1 MVWDELLPMTSDDEF
16 AFTDFK
22 IAQSLHLRDRVHVY
36 CITRWCMK
44 KRADSMYLVLKPL
57 QWHCT
62 SMAAATRA
70 SWLCPPLCTNA
81 CMWCK
86 CTWYAS
92 YTTIAW
98 TSLTHSPPFVRYSNQ
113 VGTINITWIH
123 MCRYYGNSREHL

>member
-1 MVWDELLPMTSDDEF
+1 MVWDELLPKTFDDEF

-92 YTTIAW
+92 YTTSMDLSD
-98 TSLTHSPPFVRYSNQ
+98 SLSSFREIQQSGRYHQHHLDTHVSLLRQ
-113 VGTINITWIH
+113 QQQTT
-123 MCRYYGNSREHL
+123 